1 MKKTFTMFLIIV
13 LAFSLVAC
21 SSKEEPTNESNDNI
35 IEENGDNDIIDKVE
49 EDDTEEKNQVVEP
62 TPKTDSEEV
71 ILYFAN
77 NEYINTGDESL
88 EKLIPEKRIVEYGDI
103 SLEEVIVKELM
114 KGPKKNNLSTVIPT
128 SIKLLGVEVSNG
140 TAFVN
145 FSQEGLFGGSME
157 EYFTVNQ
164 IVGSLLELNNI
175 DRVQFLIDGE
185 KAESLMGHFDISEPF
200 ESIQD

>member
-114 KGPKKNNLSTVIPT
+114 KGPKKDNLSTVIPT

-185 KAESLMGHFDISEPF
+185 KVESLMGHFDISEPF

>member
-1 MKKTFTMFLIIV
+1 MFLIIV

-49 EDDTEEKNQVVEP
+49 EDDAEEKNQVVEP

-114 KGPKKNNLSTVIPT
+114 KGPKKDNLSTVIPT

>member
-114 KGPKKNNLSTVIPT
+114 KGPKKDNLSTVIPT

>member
-49 EDDTEEKNQVVEP
+49 EDDAEEKNQVVEP

-114 KGPKKNNLSTVIPT
+114 KGPKKDNLSTVIPT

>member
-114 KGPKKNNLSTVIPT
+114 KGPKKDNLSTVIPT

-185 KAESLMGHFDISEPF
+185 KAESLMGHFDISETF

>member
-1 MKKTFTMFLIIV
+1 IV

-114 KGPKKNNLSTVIPT
+114 KGPKKDNLSTVIPT

-164 IVGSLLELNNI
+164 IVGSLLE
-175 DRVQFLIDGE
+175 
-185 KAESLMGHFDISEPF
+185 
-200 ESIQD
+200 

>member
-1 MKKTFTMFLIIV
+1 MFLIIV

-114 KGPKKNNLSTVIPT
+114 KGPKKDNLSTVIPT

>member
-1 MKKTFTMFLIIV
+1 M
-13 LAFSLVAC
+13 
-21 SSKEEPTNESNDNI
+21 
-35 IEENGDNDIIDKVE
+35 
-49 EDDTEEKNQVVEP
+49 
-62 TPKTDSEEV
+62 
-71 ILYFAN
+71 
-77 NEYINTGDESL
+77 
-88 EKLIPEKRIVEYGDI
+88 
-103 SLEEVIVKELM
+103 
-114 KGPKKNNLSTVIPT
+114 IPT

-175 DRVQFLIDGE
+175 DRVQFLIDGGE

>member
-49 EDDTEEKNQVVEP
+49 EDDAEEKNQVVEP

>member
-1 MKKTFTMFLIIV
+1 M
-13 LAFSLVAC
+13 
-21 SSKEEPTNESNDNI
+21 
-35 IEENGDNDIIDKVE
+35 
-49 EDDTEEKNQVVEP
+49 
-62 TPKTDSEEV
+62 
-71 ILYFAN
+71 
-77 NEYINTGDESL
+77 EYG
-88 EKLIPEKRIVEYGDI
+88 GDI

-114 KGPKKNNLSTVIPT
+114 KGPKKDNLSTVIPT

-175 DRVQFLIDGE
+175 DRVQFLIDGG
-185 KAESLMGHFDISEPF
+185 KS
-200 ESIQD
+200 